1 MVSRL
6 LGHWETLFYSMV
18 LMGREDYLLWIV
30 TRETCIQ
37 IVSHVTL
44 EIIYGQKKINK
55 NWLHRN
61 KEKIYF
67 PLLENVLTK
76 TEQISISPQTLQAW
90 EVRNLSERSQLCF
103 LFFKLHDKGDRV
115 FTILETVT
123 LRQISIGLSDEK
135 ELWTQPSSWSAWRLL
150 GL

>member
-6 LGHWETLFYSMV
+6 LGHWATLFYSMV
-18 LMGREDYLLWIV
+18 LMGREDSVVDCDKRNTYSDSQPCNFGNDLW
-30 TRETCIQ
+30 TE
-37 IVSHVTL
+37 
-44 EIIYGQKKINK
+44 KINK
-55 NWLHRN
+55 KWLRRN

-76 TEQISISPQTLQAW
+76 TEQISISPQTLLAW
-90 EVRNLSERSQLCF
+90 EVRNLSEHSQLCF

-123 LRQISIGLSDEK
+123 LRQLSIGLSDEK
-135 ELWTQPSSWSAWRLL
+135 ELWTQPSSWSAWRRL